1 MTKVEDMIKVENDK
15 GRERER
21 VENVML
27 NLSLSPIFPSLNSL
41 KGNGQSIKTLSSFIK
56 EAI

>member
-1 MTKVEDMIKVENDK
+1 VTK
-15 GRERER
+15 RERER
-21 VENVML
+21 EREREENVML

>member
-1 MTKVEDMIKVENDK
+1 VTKLEDMIKVENDK
-15 GRERER
+15 GRER

-27 NLSLSPIFPSLNSL
+27 NLSLYPISPSLNSL
-41 KGNGQSIKTLSSFIK
+41 KGNGQSIKKLSSFIK